1 MRVDI
6 VNLIGECV
14 AVKTSKRKPHTA
26 YRPLARWGDH
36 VMPIR
41 IRTIANK
48 LGIDSGTPSDGAIH
62 ILENDHAATASN
74 HETIPVGI
82 IGA

>member
-6 VNLIGECV
+6 INLIGEYV
-14 AVKTSKRKPHTA
+14 TVKTSKRKFHA
-26 YRPLARWGDH
+26 ACRPLARWGDH
-36 VMPIR
+36 VMSIR

-48 LGIDSGTPSDGAIH
+48 LGIDFGTPRDGTIH